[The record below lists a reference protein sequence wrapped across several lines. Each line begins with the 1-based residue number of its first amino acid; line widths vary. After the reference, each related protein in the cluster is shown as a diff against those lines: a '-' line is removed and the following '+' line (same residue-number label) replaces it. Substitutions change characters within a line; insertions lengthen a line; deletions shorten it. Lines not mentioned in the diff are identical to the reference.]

1 MSKTNKAMSQMSNY
15 FSFASEKVKE
25 NFITFVRD
33 SNIELNDGDMRRISS
48 VLESSV
54 MQSFQAVSERMEKNL
69 NTLLS
74 D

>member
-15 FSFASEKVKE
+15 FSFTSEQVKT

-33 SNIELNDGDMRRISS
+33 NNIDITDGDMRRISS

-54 MQSFQAVSERMEKNL
+54 MQSFQSVSERMEKNF